1 MKNTLKF
8 GPTARLN
15 TAFANLDRSAAVAD
29 SEDDVEHD
37 DDDDSDSDDEDDSE
51 DVEDEDEDDSDSD
64 DEDDDSDSDDEDDD
78 SDSDDDSEDVE
89 DEDED
94 DSDSDDE
101 DDDSDSDEDEAESD
115 EFEEDVTDFEPDA
128 SFDEDE
134 DEDSEDEEDASCDE
148 DDDESDADEEEY
160 EVESEDAEAAA
171 IAQLEQA
178 GRCIVIATTDDTA
191 ILDSDMEA
199 AIAKLEDDEFAE
211 ASEEDDEDDTFEEV
225 IADDEDDE
233 DDTFEEVIAGDESDS
248 DDSDVD
254 EDEDDSEDD
263 SDSDDEDS
271 EDDEAEDEDDSE
283 DDSDVDEDSEDD
295 EDDSD
300 SDGEDSEDDED
311 DSEDDEDDSEDD
323 EDDEDDD
330 GENLAPVATEEFLA
344 NASADDVEFHLT
356 DNATN
361 PVLNV
366 IVAGI
371 PAARITLASFG
382 EHAAE
387 MADVFRTPRYADSLR
402 KAMASQGVLNLLQA
416 GNAEFYATAYRNTDL
431 FEEAA
436 ASAEAV
442 SNERVATAMAGLR
455 EDFVDAC
462 QLVHAGMDKNFFP
475 MQHPLK
481 RTLYIQLANA
491 GVLNPSA
498 VIETAFAE
506 ASAAYFDVV
515 ANKAVEIMDKSAE
528 AREELRAAIDEAG
541 TIARTPGKAAHANTE
556 IPVAQTQT
564 STAASSATLAIAH
577 ELASEQGQHQAVAAV
592 TGSVA
597 DRKSAIRTLTGGF
610 KPIGA

>member
-29 SEDDVEHD
+29 SEDDVERD
-37 DDDDSDSDDEDDSE
+37 DDD
-51 DVEDEDEDDSDSD
+51 DSD
-64 DEDDDSDSDDEDDD
+64 DEDDDSDSD
-78 SDSDDDSEDVE
+78 
-89 DEDED
+89 
-94 DSDSDDE
+94 
-101 DDDSDSDEDEAESD
+101 DEDEAESD

-300 SDGEDSEDDED
+300 SDDEDSEDDEA
-311 DSEDDEDDSEDD
+311 EDDEDDEDD
-323 EDDEDDD
+323 EDEVESDASEEDDEDDD

>member
-64 DEDDDSDSDDEDDD
+64 DEDDDSDSD
-78 SDSDDDSEDVE
+78 
-89 DEDED
+89 
-94 DSDSDDE
+94 
-101 DDDSDSDEDEAESD
+101 DEDEAESD

-271 EDDEAEDEDDSE
+271 EDDEAEDD
-283 DDSDVDEDSEDD
+283 EDD
-295 EDDSD
+295 EDDEDEVESD
-300 SDGEDSEDDED
+300 ASE
-311 DSEDDEDDSEDD
+311 